1 MNKLNKNL
9 GVALVAGLLAVG
21 SVSVSYAAEDAKG
34 VAVFTEKTADAAKKA
49 LEELQSGRVDEAKVE
64 LKNVRQFSK
73 EITGDAAGMSL
84 QKANQGIKETM
95 RILDEEKD
103 VKKAIG
109 TLEPAV
115 KSLQEIAAS
124 VKKK

>member
-1 MNKLNKNL
+1 MNKMSKNL
-9 GVALVAGLLAVG
+9 GVALVAGLLAMG
-21 SVSVSYAAEDAKG
+21 SVSVSYAAENAAG
-34 VAVFTEKTADAAKKA
+34 VALFTEKTADSAKKA

-103 VKKAIG
+103 VKKAID
-109 TLEPAV
+109 TLTPAV
-115 KSLQEIAAS
+115 KSLQDIAAS